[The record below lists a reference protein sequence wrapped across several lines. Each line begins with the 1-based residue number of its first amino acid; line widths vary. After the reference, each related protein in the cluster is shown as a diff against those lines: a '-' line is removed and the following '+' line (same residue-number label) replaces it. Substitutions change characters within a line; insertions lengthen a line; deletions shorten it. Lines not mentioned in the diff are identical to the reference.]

1 MLQSQLL
8 PGLLAVL
15 AAVPGQPFQG
25 EGQRKKYEPA
35 VKLPDDFVRYARL
48 PDGGIQP
55 RLEVVGEAV
64 VILYF
69 KGDAAQGDLFL
80 TRSKDE
86 ARTFEPSV
94 RLNAAPVLTQ
104 LVGHSGALDAGPDGR
119 AHVIWVSS
127 GEKPALQYVRE
138 SSAGAFSPVQDLGC
152 PARLGLS
159 PAVAVD
165 GQGKVHVFYVAE
177 DADAAEVEGETRGLR
192 VWMRTSVD
200 GASFD
205 PPVAIDAKV
214 DGVSDSSAVSAH
226 ADRINGTVYLF
237 YLTAGRRD
245 VSEVRLLSSTDGGA
259 TFASKLIEMAARH
272 STPPQ
277 ARPCL
282 SQEIVTER
290 TIGKGLTIVSWDT
303 YAQVYWGGL
312 DPRTRKLQRSPPIT
326 PRDPGSARRLR
337 AAGIAS
343 GSEYILAWL
352 EHPVGDRSQPMR
364 VGWQVWYA
372 IGLVPLGWG
381 QAPEPAGDSMPAV
394 FANRGR
400 GFTIVY

>member
-1 MLQSQLL
+1 MIQSQLL
-8 PGLLAVL
+8 PGFLAVL
-15 AAVPGQPFQG
+15 AAVSGQPFQG
-25 EGQRKKYEPA
+25 GGQRQKYEPA

-55 RLEVVGEAV
+55 RVEVVGEAV

-86 ARTFEPSV
+86 ARTFEASV
-94 RLNAAPVLTQ
+94 RLNAVPVLTQ

-119 AHVIWVSS
+119 AHVIWVSG
-127 GEKPALQYVRE
+127 GEKPSLQYVRE

-152 PARLGLS
+152 PVRLGLS

-165 GQGKVHVFYVAE
+165 GKGKVHVFYVAE
-177 DADAAEVEGETRGLR
+177 DAEAAEVEGETPGLR

-200 GASFD
+200 GATFG
-205 PPVAIDAKV
+205 PPVAIDAAA

-226 ADRINGTVYLF
+226 TDRVNGTIYFF
-237 YLTAGRRD
+237 YLTAGRRGAP
-245 VSEVRLLSSTDGGA
+245 EVRLLSSTDGGA
-259 TFASKLIEMAARH
+259 TFVSKLIEMASRH
-272 STPPQ
+272 NTPPQ

-290 TIGKGLTIVSWDT
+290 TLGKGLTIVSWDT
-303 YAQVYWGGL
+303 YAQVFWGGL
-312 DPRTRKLQRSPPIT
+312 DPRTRKLQGSPPT
-326 PRDPGSARRLR
+326 SPRFSDSARRLR
-337 AAGIAS
+337 ASGIAS
-343 GSEYILAWL
+343 GSEFLLAWL

-372 IGLVPLGWG
+372 AGLVPLGWG

-394 FANRGR
+394 FANRER